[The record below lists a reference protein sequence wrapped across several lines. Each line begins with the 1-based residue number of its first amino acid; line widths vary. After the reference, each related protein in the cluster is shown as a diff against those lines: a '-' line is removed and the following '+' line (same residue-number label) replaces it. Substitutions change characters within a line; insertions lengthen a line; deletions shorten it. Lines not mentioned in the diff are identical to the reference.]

1 LNVGGYV
8 DLGEICQYNDCKNKI
23 MEKVMKDEALVITES
38 ISGGVCRIIA
48 KGRVDANSADSLL
61 FTLENVLKKGQK
73 TIVLN
78 MLQVEYLSS
87 IGIRV
92 ILKIFKQAA
101 EAGGTFKIEEP
112 SEIVKNVLGMV
123 ALNEMLLIE

>member
-1 LNVGGYV
+1 
-8 DLGEICQYNDCKNKI
+8 
-23 MEKVMKDEALVITES
+23 MKDENLVITED
-38 ISGGVCRIIA
+38 ISGKVCRIIA

-61 FTLENVLKKGQK
+61 FTLENALKKEQK
-73 TIVLN
+73 TIILN

-87 IGIRV
+87 VGIRV
-92 ILKIFKQAA
+92 ILKIYKQAK

-123 ALNEMLLIE
+123 ALHEMLVID